1 MNQPSIPIIK
11 DLVLVGG
18 GHSNIAVLKMFGM
31 DPIPGVRL
39 TLLTR
44 DVHTPYSG
52 MLPGF
57 IAGHYAF
64 DEAHIDLGPLCRFA
78 GARLYHDSAV
88 GIDTE
93 NRKVIC
99 AKRPAVPYD
108 LLSINIG
115 STPRLANIG
124 IAKDEVVPVKPISN
138 FVSRWEMLKSR
149 VLEAD
154 RPFRIGTVGAG
165 AGGVEITL
173 AIQYALK
180 QLLGEADKIEL
191 EPEFHLFYSEPEILS
206 SHNYK
211 VRKHFERVLKDRGVQ
226 LYPGNRVES
235 VSDGRLLREDGME
248 VPLDEIL
255 WVTDAAAPT
264 WPGDAGLDV
273 DEDGFV
279 KVTDC
284 LNSPSHKDIFAAG
297 DIAASINHPRPKAGV
312 FAVRQGM
319 PLAKNLRNALLSKKL
334 KPFIPQRMF
343 LSLISTGDKKAVA
356 SKGEWCIH
364 GGLVWRIKDL
374 IDRRFIRKY
383 NSLPA
388 MATQAE
394 LDVPAGLASQET
406 LEELS
411 AVAMRCGGCGAK
423 VGATVLSRVIG
434 RLAPVQRKDVL
445 IGLDA
450 PDDAAV
456 TRTPRG
462 KVLVQTIDSFRAIV
476 DDPYIFGKIAAN
488 HSLGD
493 IFAMGASPQSALA
506 VATVPYGPE
515 EKVEDLLEQMLRGA
529 LEIFAET
536 GTALVGGHSSEGSE
550 LSLGFSINGLIDPE
564 KILQKSGM
572 QTGDRILLTKSLG
585 TGTLFAADM
594 RLAAK
599 GRWIA
604 GALASMLQ
612 GNQDAAACIH
622 EHGATACTDVTGFG
636 LLGHLVEMTRAST
649 VDVEL
654 ELDKIPLLEGAI
666 ETVAKGIFSTLQP
679 QNLRLRRAIANA
691 GEASE
696 RTRYPLIFDPQTAG
710 GLLASVPAKKADH
723 CIEALHE
730 LGYHCAADIGVVQ
743 PRGKLPES
751 IFLTPGD

>member
-57 IAGHYAF
+57 IAGHYDF

-93 NRKVIC
+93 NQKVIC

-124 IAKDEVVPVKPISN
+124 IAQDEVVPVKPISN

-149 VLEAD
+149 VLGAD

-211 VRKHFERVLKDRGVQ
+211 VRQHFEQVLKDRGVQ

-255 WVTDAAAPT
+255 WVTDAAAPA
-264 WPGDAGLDV
+264 WLGEAGLDV

-319 PLAKNLRNALLSKKL
+319 PLARNIRNALLSKKL

-356 SKGEWCIH
+356 SKGEWCFQ
-364 GGLVWRIKDL
+364 GGVVWRIKDL

-383 NSLPA
+383 NSLPS
-388 MATQAE
+388 MTTRAE
-394 LDVPAGLASQET
+394 LDVPAGLASRET

-462 KVLVQTIDSFRAIV
+462 KLLVQTIDSFRAIV

-515 EKVEDLLEQMLRGA
+515 DKVEDLLE
-529 LEIFAET
+529 
-536 GTALVGGHSSEGSE
+536 
-550 LSLGFSINGLIDPE
+550 
-564 KILQKSGM
+564 
-572 QTGDRILLTKSLG
+572 
-585 TGTLFAADM
+585 
-594 RLAAK
+594 
-599 GRWIA
+599 
-604 GALASMLQ
+604 
-612 GNQDAAACIH
+612 
-622 EHGATACTDVTGFG
+622 
-636 LLGHLVEMTRAST
+636 
-649 VDVEL
+649 
-654 ELDKIPLLEGAI
+654 
-666 ETVAKGIFSTLQP
+666 
-679 QNLRLRRAIANA
+679 
-691 GEASE
+691 
-696 RTRYPLIFDPQTAG
+696 
-710 GLLASVPAKKADH
+710 
-723 CIEALHE
+723 
-730 LGYHCAADIGVVQ
+730 
-743 PRGKLPES
+743 
-751 IFLTPGD
+751 

>member
-57 IAGHYAF
+57 IAGHYDF

-93 NRKVIC
+93 NQKVIC

-124 IAKDEVVPVKPISN
+124 IAQDEVVPVKPISN

-149 VLEAD
+149 ILEAD

-235 VSDGRLLREDGME
+235 VSDGRLRREDGME

-255 WVTDAAAPT
+255 WVTDAAAPA
-264 WPGDAGLDV
+264 WLGEAGLDV

-297 DIAASINHPRPKAGV
+297 DIAAVINHPRPKAGI

-319 PLAKNLRNALLSKKL
+319 PLAKNLRNALLSRKL

-364 GGLVWRIKDL
+364 GGPVWRIKDL
-374 IDRRFIRKY
+374 IDRRFMRKY
-383 NSLPA
+383 NSL
-388 MATQAE
+388 
-394 LDVPAGLASQET
+394 
-406 LEELS
+406 
-411 AVAMRCGGCGAK
+411 
-423 VGATVLSRVIG
+423 
-434 RLAPVQRKDVL
+434 
-445 IGLDA
+445 
-450 PDDAAV
+450 
-456 TRTPRG
+456 
-462 KVLVQTIDSFRAIV
+462 
-476 DDPYIFGKIAAN
+476 
-488 HSLGD
+488 
-493 IFAMGASPQSALA
+493 
-506 VATVPYGPE
+506 
-515 EKVEDLLEQMLRGA
+515 
-529 LEIFAET
+529 
-536 GTALVGGHSSEGSE
+536 
-550 LSLGFSINGLIDPE
+550 
-564 KILQKSGM
+564 
-572 QTGDRILLTKSLG
+572 
-585 TGTLFAADM
+585 
-594 RLAAK
+594 
-599 GRWIA
+599 
-604 GALASMLQ
+604 
-612 GNQDAAACIH
+612 
-622 EHGATACTDVTGFG
+622 
-636 LLGHLVEMTRAST
+636 
-649 VDVEL
+649 
-654 ELDKIPLLEGAI
+654 
-666 ETVAKGIFSTLQP
+666 
-679 QNLRLRRAIANA
+679 
-691 GEASE
+691 
-696 RTRYPLIFDPQTAG
+696 
-710 GLLASVPAKKADH
+710 
-723 CIEALHE
+723 
-730 LGYHCAADIGVVQ
+730 
-743 PRGKLPES
+743 
-751 IFLTPGD
+751 